1 MSKKTT
7 PQIKLKK
14 LISENSQILN
24 LLLIERI
31 LKIMQ
36 MTEEDIKEN
45 PNDWERSVIHP
56 NLFYQLNDNV
66 KNILTLE
73 DEKTLK

>member
-7 PQIKLKK
+7 PETKLKK

-31 LKIMQ
+31 LKIMK

-56 NLFYQLNDNV
+56 NLFYQLNDNI
-66 KNILTLE
+66 KKILAPE
-73 DEKTLK
+73 EKE

>member
-7 PQIKLKK
+7 PETKLKK

-31 LKIMQ
+31 LKIMK
-36 MTEEDIKEN
+36 MTEEDINEN

-66 KNILTLE
+66 KKILAPE
-73 DEKTLK
+73 EKE